1 MITLMLIFL
10 LIIAIIVVITHMIC
24 FAIGAWSIVIVIIGI
39 LIIVG
44 LSIKWI
50 IDLIK
55 KKKATKK

>member
-1 MITLMLIFL
+1 
-10 LIIAIIVVITHMIC
+10 MIC
-24 FAIGAWSIVIVIIGI
+24 FGIGAWSIVIVIIGI
-39 LIIVG
+39 LVLIG